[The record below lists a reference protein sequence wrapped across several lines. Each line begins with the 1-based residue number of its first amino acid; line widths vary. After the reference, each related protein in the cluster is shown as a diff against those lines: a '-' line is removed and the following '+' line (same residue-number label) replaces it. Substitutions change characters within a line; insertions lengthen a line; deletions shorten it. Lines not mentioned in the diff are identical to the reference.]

1 MISINMLDKIP
12 ILVAVLLIP
21 HFLSLFKKTSRIKLM
36 SELLTNNMWK
46 VNIVL
51 ILVFS
56 IVIYWLN
63 NKANTQK
70 LDKAHHEEIK
80 KHKEAVKKGI
90 LALIISLFAHLRLTI
105 APFWFVFILAY
116 YFEGWV

>member
-1 MISINMLDKIP
+1 MNILDKIP

-21 HFLSLFKKTSRIKLM
+21 HFLSLFKKTSRIQLM
-36 SELLTNNMWK
+36 SELLTNNVWK
-46 VNIVL
+46 LNIVF

-63 NKANTQK
+63 NKINNK
-70 LDKAHHEEIK
+70 ELDKKHYKEIK

-90 LALIISLFAHLRLTI
+90 LALIISLFAHLKLTI